1 MQPPVSF
8 DANLKSDPPP
18 HPGDDQSS
26 KRAKLDEPQPHDDI
40 MEADLPSE
48 TPSPI
53 DHASATLTTECV
65 PETQM
70 NLETFPES
78 PQTYQDLP
86 MSDNTANAGQKEA
99 PSFKDKLLNSVS
111 KAGAKTKTRSPLPK
125 EMSPLEQ
132 MTPGLPTRY
141 YHKSVIES
149 IGGVFGKLS
158 RTPSVCFHA
167 GVMDI
172 CGKHVRKMAVVN
184 TDSSENH
191 QPKEVCA
198 STKAKQARET
208 ALFGDWM
215 QVQRRRRT
223 TGAGGRKNDANG
235 STAVI
240 TSSRYERRKGKE
252 VKGVKKNDPVYKQ
265 KIPDPQTKKQIS
277 SPKPPVYA
285 EKTSATTL
293 DKDRNSAVIITDP
306 RLPQNSQPYPN
317 NIGLPP
323 LKAHHAMDN
332 DPHSKSRGIKLASG
346 LTIHNV
352 GVKPNFDDAG
362 PSVNHMKELAKDIQ
376 SALGG
381 ADSEMMFIHMEVL
394 WKCINSSF
402 LFTAVYGSPQEH
414 LRKYLW
420 EDLAHLA
427 IVPSSPWLLAGDFNA
442 ILSHEERKGG
452 SSRSSPVSK
461 PFRFLAPW
469 LVHPDF
475 SAIVQRHWN
484 SGENI
489 LKCVDSFTDEITRWN
504 SETFGGIGKRKRKFS
519 TELKESKSNWKINR
533 MLPLIFL

>member
-111 KAGAKTKTRSPLPK
+111 KTADEDEDEISIAQGDVSIGTNGQLKLIDLDEECFLVRFKDDMDYQNALLNGPWMIFGHYLTVQPWTPSFKPHEHVINQVVGWIRLPR
-125 EMSPLEQ
+125 
-132 MTPGLPTRY
+132 LPTRY
-141 YHKSVIES
+141 YHKSVIRS
-149 IGGVFGKLS
+149 IGSVFGEVVKVDYNTDSGDRGKFARIAVVIDLTKPLTS
-158 RTPSVCFHA
+158 KIQVDGDLIYVEYEGLPSICFH
-167 GVMDI
+167 
-172 CGKHVRKMAVVN
+172 CGRYGHLQEACPAKMAVVN

-240 TSSRYERRKGKE
+240 TSSRYEVLNGTEPQEDVSKTTNEVGRENAYLTGDSFPQRRKGKE

-381 ADSEMMFIHMEVL
+381 ADSEMMVEGATS
-394 WKCINSSF
+394 N
-402 LFTAVYGSPQEH
+402 
-414 LRKYLW
+414 
-420 EDLAHLA
+420 
-427 IVPSSPWLLAGDFNA
+427 PS
-442 ILSHEERKGG
+442 
-452 SSRSSPVSK
+452 
-461 PFRFLAPW
+461 
-469 LVHPDF
+469 
-475 SAIVQRHWN
+475 
-484 SGENI
+484 
-489 LKCVDSFTDEITRWN
+489 
-504 SETFGGIGKRKRKFS
+504 
-519 TELKESKSNWKINR
+519 
-533 MLPLIFL
+533 LPI